1 MKQHNKFNRGE
12 AAALAI
18 ALAIAGTLA
27 LLNQILPL
35 WGGEI
40 SWAGL
45 LHASPYLLVT
55 VGLSLL
61 VAEEQ
66 AETVVSSPSVIRQ
79 KEGRYER

>member
-1 MKQHNKFNRGE
+1 MNKQNKFNQGE
-12 AAALAI
+12 AVALAI

-27 LLNQILPL
+27 LLNQILPM
-35 WGGEI
+35 WGGEV

-45 LHASPYLLVT
+45 LHSSPYLLVA

-66 AETVVSSPSVIRQ
+66 VETVVSSSSRQ
-79 KEGRYER
+79 KEGKYGR